1 MEDTKL
7 VGVTG
12 LSEPAQ
18 DATTNKTAKATQ
30 RAVPAARAQSM
41 EHGKSPGAAKT
52 TKPGDRSWRYAGG
65 AFLGVVGLWLL
76 IQAPGWVT
84 GIRETRI
91 QKAVDT
97 VTPERLIA
105 RCGQPMEDVTKE
117 VFPVIGRTMSY
128 KPWGQ
133 GKVVFSFSRTAE
145 EKSDWVFLFMKDES
159 GEKTYSTPDE
169 QIAALPCLDSRK

>member
-1 MEDTKL
+1 MEDTR
-7 VGVTG
+7 VAGVTG
-12 LSEPAQ
+12 LNEPAQ

-30 RAVPAARAQSM
+30 HAVLAARGQSM
-41 EHGKSPGAAKT
+41 GPGRSPGAAKSA
-52 TKPGDRSWRYAGG
+52 KPGDRSWRYAGG

-91 QKAVDT
+91 QRAVDT
-97 VTPERLIA
+97 VTPERLVA

-159 GEKTYSTPDE
+159 GAKTYSTPDE
-169 QIAALPCLDSRK
+169 QIAALPCLDSRR